1 MTELSR
7 RGAWGVA
14 IIATLTMTVSYIDR
28 ATFGVLA
35 PSVTAALNISEQEY
49 GWLQSAFAFAYLIAT
64 PLAGWWIDR
73 TGARRGLVASVLV
86 WSVIAALHAVVPS
99 FGVLFALR
107 IALGFAEGPSFPGSA
122 QTVQR
127 ALPPGERERGFGV
140 LFTGSSVGGMLVPP
154 LAAFLFGIA
163 GWRGAFLGTALVG
176 LIWVPLWIVITGRP
190 AARAKLDAPRE
201 VIAAP
206 RPRFLDLARHPLM
219 VRALLA
225 IVAVAPVVGFLQAWG
240 AKYLVR
246 AFHLGQK
253 DVGAYLWLPP
263 LALDVGAIAFG
274 HFASRQRR
282 GEGVPPRLL
291 VGIAL
296 LMIAAFALLPLADTP
311 WRGVAVIA
319 IAMGGGGAIYTLVT
333 ADLLGRVPPSSI
345 AFAGGILAGAQSLSH
360 IVAGPLVGASV
371 AATGSFDNVALVL
384 GAWTVPGVLAWLV
397 WRPGRFYS

>member
-7 RGAWGVA
+7 RGAWTVA

-35 PSVTAALNISEQEY
+35 PSVTEALNISETEY

-73 TGARRGLVASVLV
+73 AGARRGLVASVLV
-86 WSVIAALHAVVPS
+86 WSVVAGLHAIVPS

-122 QTVQR
+122 QTIQR
-127 ALPPGERERGFGV
+127 VLPAGERERGFGV
-140 LFTGSSVGGMLVPP
+140 LFTGSSIGGMLVPP

-163 GWRGAFLGTALVG
+163 GWRGAFLGTAVIGLV
-176 LIWVPLWIVITGRP
+176 WVPLWIAITGQL
-190 AARAKLDAPRE
+190 AVRAKLDMPQELAT
-201 VIAAP
+201 AP
-206 RPRFLDLARHPLM
+206 RPRFVDLARHPLM
-219 VRALLA
+219 LRALLA
-225 IVAVAPVVGFLQAWG
+225 IVAIAPIVGFLQAWG

-246 AFHLGQK
+246 EFHLGQK

-291 VGIAL
+291 FAL
-296 LMIAAFALLPLADTP
+296 ALVMVASFGLLPLAATP
-311 WRGVAVIA
+311 WTGIAVIA
-319 IAMGGGGAIYTLVT
+319 VAMCGGGAIYTLVT

-371 AATGSFDNVALVL
+371 AATGTFDTVAVTL
-384 GAWTVPGVLAWLV
+384 GVWALPGTIAWLL
-397 WRPGRFYS
+397 WRPTRY

>member
-7 RGAWGVA
+7 RAAWAVA

-35 PSVTAALNISEQEY
+35 PSVTEALNISEKEY

-64 PLAGWWIDR
+64 PFAGWWIDR
-73 TGARRGLVASVLV
+73 AGARRGLVASVLV
-86 WSVIAALHAVVPS
+86 WSVIAGLHAIVPT

-127 ALPPGERERGFGV
+127 VLPAGERERGFGV

-163 GWRGAFLGTALVG
+163 GWRGAFLGTAVIGLV
-176 LIWVPLWIVITGRP
+176 WVPLWIAITGQVAVR
-190 AARAKLDAPRE
+190 ARLDAPRE
-201 VIAAP
+201 VISAP
-206 RPRFLDLARHPLM
+206 RPRLIDLVRHPLM
-219 VRALLA
+219 LRALVA
-225 IVAVAPVVGFLQAWG
+225 IVAVAPIVGFLQAWG

-246 AFHLGQK
+246 EFHLGQK

-263 LALDVGAIAFG
+263 LAFDVGAIAFG
-274 HFASRQRR
+274 YFSSRQRR

-291 VGIAL
+291 FAL
-296 LMIAAFALLPLADTP
+296 ALAMVASFALLPLAATP
-311 WRGVAVIA
+311 WTGIAVITL
-319 IAMGGGGAIYTLVT
+319 AMCGGGAIYTLVT
-333 ADLLGRVPPSSI
+333 ADLLARVPPSSI

-360 IVAGPLVGASV
+360 IVAGPLVGGSV
-371 AATGSFDNVALVL
+371 ASTSSFDTVAVTL
-384 GAWTVPGVLAWLV
+384 GVWALPGAIAWLL
-397 WRPGRFYS
+397 WWPTRY

>member
-1 MTELSR
+1 MTDLGR
-7 RGAWGVA
+7 RGAWSVA

-35 PSVTAALNISEQEY
+35 PSVTDALHITEEQY
-49 GWLQSAFAFAYLIAT
+49 GWLQSAFAFAYLVAT

-73 TGARRGLVASVLV
+73 AGARRGLVASVLV
-86 WSVIAALHAVVPS
+86 WSTIAALHAVVPS

-107 IALGFAEGPSFPGSA
+107 LALGLAEGPSFPGSA

-127 ALPPGERERGFGV
+127 VLPAAERERGFGV

-176 LIWVPLWIVITGRP
+176 LLWVPLWIAITGQ
-190 AARAKLDAPRE
+190 AAVRARLDAPRE
-201 VIAAP
+201 VTVAP

-219 VRALLA
+219 IRALLA
-225 IVAVAPVVGFLQAWG
+225 IVAVAPIVGFLQAWG

-246 AFHLGQK
+246 AFHLAQK

-291 VGIAL
+291 VAL
-296 LMIAAFALLPLADTP
+296 ALALVATFAALPLADSP
-311 WRGVAVIA
+311 WSGTAVIA
-319 IAMGGGGAIYTLVT
+319 TAMCGGGAIYTLVT

-360 IVAGPLVGASV
+360 IVAGPLIGANV
-371 AATGSFDNVALVL
+371 AATTSFDTVALVL
-384 GAWTVPGVLAWLV
+384 GAWALPGTIAWLA
-397 WRPGRFYS
+397 WRPGRY

>member
-7 RGAWGVA
+7 RGAWVVA
-14 IIATLTMTVSYIDR
+14 IVATLTMTVSYIDR

-35 PSVTAALNISEQEY
+35 PSVTAALNISETEY
-49 GWLQSAFAFAYLIAT
+49 GWLQSAFAVAYLIAT

-73 TGARRGLVASVLV
+73 AGARRGLVASVLA
-86 WSVIAALHAVVPS
+86 WSVIAGLHAIVPS
-99 FGVLFALR
+99 LGVLFALR

-127 ALPPGERERGFGV
+127 VLPTGERERGFGV

-163 GWRGAFLGTALVG
+163 GWRGAFLGTAIVG
-176 LIWVPLWIVITGRP
+176 LLWVPLWIGITGRP
-190 AARAKLDAPRE
+190 LARAKLDASRE
-201 VIAAP
+201 VVAAAP
-206 RPRFLDLARHPLM
+206 RPRFIDLARHPLM
-219 VRALLA
+219 IRALIA
-225 IVAVAPVVGFLQAWG
+225 IVAIAPIVGFLQAWG

-246 AFHLGQK
+246 TFHLGQK

-282 GEGVPPRLL
+282 GEGVPPRALFAVGL
-291 VGIAL
+291 VLVAS
-296 LMIAAFALLPLADTP
+296 FAMLPLATSP
-311 WRGVAVIA
+311 WAGVAVIS
-319 IAMGGGGAIYTLVT
+319 IAMCGGGAIYTLVT
-333 ADLLGRVPPSSI
+333 ADLLGRVPPTSI

-371 AATGSFDNVALVL
+371 AATSSFDTAALVL
-384 GAWTVPGVLAWLV
+384 GLWSVPGTLVWLL
-397 WRPGRFYS
+397 WRPGRY

>member
-1 MTELSR
+1 MTGLSR
-7 RGAWGVA
+7 RGAWTVA
-14 IIATLTMTVSYIDR
+14 IVATLTMTVSYIDR

-35 PSVTAALNISEQEY
+35 PSVTAALNISEEEY

-73 TGARRGLVASVLV
+73 AGARRGLVASVLV
-86 WSVIAALHAVVPS
+86 WSTIAALHAIVPS

-107 IALGFAEGPSFPGSA
+107 IALGLAEGPSFPGSA

-127 ALPPGERERGFGV
+127 ILPANERERGFGV
-140 LFTGSSVGGMLVPP
+140 LFTGSSIGGMLVPP

-163 GWRGAFLGTALVG
+163 GWHGAFLGTALVG
-176 LIWVPLWIVITGRP
+176 LLWVPLWIAITGQ
-190 AARAKLDAPRE
+190 AAVRARLDAPRE
-201 VIAAP
+201 VSTAP
-206 RPRFLDLARHPLM
+206 RPRFIDLARHPLM
-219 VRALLA
+219 IRALIA
-225 IVAVAPVVGFLQAWG
+225 IVAVAPIVGFLQAWG

-274 HFASRQRR
+274 HFASKQRR

-296 LMIAAFALLPLADTP
+296 VLIACFAALPLAETP
-311 WRGVAVIA
+311 WMGVGIIAV
-319 IAMGGGGAIYTLVT
+319 AMAGGGAIYTLVT

-371 AATGSFDNVALVL
+371 AATASFDTVAITL
-384 GAWTVPGVLAWLV
+384 GAWAVPGVVIWLL
-397 WRPGRFYS
+397 WRPRRY

>member
-1 MTELSR
+1 MTELTR

-35 PSVTAALNISEQEY
+35 PSVTEALNITEKEY

-73 TGARRGLVASVLV
+73 AGARKGLVASVLV
-86 WSVIAALHAVVPS
+86 WSVVAALHAVVPS

-127 ALPPGERERGFGV
+127 VLPVGERERGFGV
-140 LFTGSSVGGMLVPP
+140 LFTGSSIGGMLVPP

-163 GWRGAFLGTALVG
+163 GWRGAFLGTALIG
-176 LIWVPLWIVITGRP
+176 LVWVPLWIAITGRP
-190 AARAKLDAPRE
+190 AARARLDAPHE
-201 VIAAP
+201 VSTAP
-206 RPRFLDLARHPLM
+206 RPRFIDLVRHPLM

-225 IVAVAPVVGFLQAWG
+225 IVAVAPIVGFLQAWG

-274 HFASRQRR
+274 HLASRQRR
-282 GEGVPPRLL
+282 GDGVPPRMLFAIGL
-291 VGIAL
+291 AMV
-296 LMIAAFALLPLADTP
+296 AAFALLPLVDSP
-311 WRGVAVIA
+311 WMGVFVIA
-319 IAMGGGGAIYTLVT
+319 VAMCGGGAIYTLVT

-360 IVAGPLVGASV
+360 IVAGPLVGGSV
-371 AATGSFDNVALVL
+371 AATGSFDTVALTL
-384 GAWTVPGVLAWLV
+384 GAWALPGALAWLV
-397 WRPGRFYS
+397 WRPGRY